1 MILGLRWRD
10 VDLDAATLAVTSA
23 LVRVTGEGLRDFD
36 PKSPASAATIPLA
49 PAAVAALRAH
59 RTRQIELRLR
69 AGTGWQDA
77 GYVFTTELGTPISAS
92 NLRRRNFYP
101 LCARA
106 GIPTWPGLR
115 FHDLRHAC
123 GSLLISEGVKPK
135 LVQAILRHSKL
146 STTMDLYVHAY
157 DEDLRGAVASLD
169 RALGS

>member
-1 MILGLRWRD
+1 

-23 LVRVTGEGLRDFD
+23 PVRVTGEGLRDFD

-49 PAAVAALRAH
+49 PAAVAALRPQ

-69 AGTGWQDA
+69 AGAAWEDTS
-77 GYVFTTELGTPISAS
+77 YVFTTELGMPISAS
-92 NLRRRNFYP
+92 NLLRRSFYP
-101 LCARA
+101 LCSPA
-106 GIPTWPGLR
+106 GIPTRPGLR
-115 FHDLRHAC
+115 FHDHRHAC
-123 GSLLISEGVKPK
+123 GSLLICGGVKPK

-169 RALGS
+169 PCARVVT